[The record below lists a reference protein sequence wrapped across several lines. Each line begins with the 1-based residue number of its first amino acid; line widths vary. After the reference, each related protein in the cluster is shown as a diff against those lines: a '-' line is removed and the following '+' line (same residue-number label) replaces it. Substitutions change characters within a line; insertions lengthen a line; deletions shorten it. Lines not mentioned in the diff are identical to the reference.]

1 MMRNGLLVMLFTI
14 GAALAAFL
22 GGERAAE
29 AGRGGSGERCNVYG
43 CWSPGGGCN
52 VYGCWDR
59 GGGCNVYGCWR
70 NGGGCNVYGCWH
82 SSRGSC
88 NVYGCTSNGECNVY
102 GCPGDDR
109 RDRRR
114 PGRRASLDTS
124 ACEPA
129 HAGPESEAFFAAA
142 ATVSIV

>member
-1 MMRNGLLVMLFTI
+1 MRNGLLVMLFAI

-29 AGRGGSGERCNVYG
+29 AGRGSRGGGCNVYG

-70 NGGGCNVYGCWH
+70 DGGGCNVYGCWH

-88 NVYGCTSNGECNVY
+88 NVYGCTNNGECNVY

-109 RDRRR
+109 RDRDRDRGRR
-114 PGRRASLDTS
+114 KPGRRASVDTGAES
-124 ACEPA
+124 AQ
-129 HAGPESEAFFAAA
+129 FFAAVA
-142 ATVSIV
+142 QVSLR